1 MTNSRKPRLFG
12 EKHLRNA
19 EAQVNRLLEQAA
31 KAYTAG
37 DRGKFWGQSRRYFGS
52 FSARCIAT
60 ERAYRSLKV
69 RHRKGLKSKR
79 IAIASSLSCVAS
91 PSEPVTVL
99 GIPKNDD
106 LRMICSFGIENR
118 ARQYMVERFVTAVCP
133 TEPSQ
138 FLMRGGVAA
147 AIGQVKKLLA
157 EGYNYAIEADLTNCF
172 PSMNAGSMHEIVP
185 LPKEVID
192 KVVMGEGYVAI
203 PGDALLY
210 YFGSSND
217 DEGNH
222 DLLIE
227 KVAEALRG
235 IPHGSPA
242 SSAVAEVLIAHVL
255 RTLPDTAI
263 VPSYADNMLI
273 MARTEEAAESIYK
286 TMRSV
291 FLAHPAGPL
300 TPKVQSRFKPGESIS
315 FLGHVL
321 TRTNSKISVQPTGKN
336 EGKFKSRY
344 HNAMKRIGDG
354 KLSLTKRKEIADQI
368 SDYVHTWCANFRVCD
383 GMSSRK
389 TELMRKINKC
399 LNSK

>member
-1 MTNSRKPRLFG
+1 MTNPRKPRAFG
-12 EKHLRNA
+12 PQHLKKAEAEVTILLKRAALAYAAGNNRRFWHLR
-19 EAQVNRLLEQAA
+19 Q
-31 KAYTAG
+31 
-37 DRGKFWGQSRRYFGS
+37 RYFGS
-52 FSARCIAT
+52 HDARCIAT
-60 ERAYRSLKV
+60 EKAYRSFKV

-79 IAIASSLSCVAS
+79 MAIASSLSCVAS
-91 PSEPVTVL
+91 PSEPVTIL

-118 ARQYMVERFVTAVCP
+118 ARQYMVERFITAVCS

-138 FLMRGGVAA
+138 FLMRGGVPA
-147 AIGQVKKLLA
+147 AIEQIKKLLA
-157 EGYNYAIEADLTNCF
+157 DGYNYAIEADLTKCF
-172 PSMNAGSMHEIVP
+172 PSMNAGGMHEIVP

-192 KVVMGEGYVAI
+192 KVVMGEEYVPI
-203 PGDALLY
+203 PGEALLY

-217 DEGNH
+217 DEGNPA
-222 DLLIE
+222 LLME

-255 RTLPDTAI
+255 RTLPNTVM

-273 MARTEEAAESIYK
+273 MAKTEEAAESIYK
-286 TMRSV
+286 TMRSA

-300 TPKVQSRFKPGESIS
+300 TPKIQGRFKPGEPIS

-321 TRTNSKISVQPTGKN
+321 TQTNSKISIRPTGKN
-336 EGKFKSRY
+336 EDKFKSRY

-354 KLSLTKRKEIADQI
+354 KLSLTKRKEIADEI
-368 SDYVHTWCANFRVCD
+368 SDYVHTWCANFRACD
-383 GMSSRK
+383 EMSSRK
-389 TELMRKINKC
+389 TELVRKIDKC